1 MRKINGLFFLLLG
14 CTCACFSQDAHV
26 QVPSAKFPTIQSA
39 FDHAPE
45 LPAGYRLYIH
55 VAPGIYHE
63 RIHVSQLHPH
73 STLLGMGSNPSQV
86 VITAAENAKSSKSTF
101 LSETVE
107 ILADDFQADN
117 LTFENAAGATGQAIA
132 LSVNADK
139 AIFKHCRITGFQ
151 DTLFANYGRQ
161 YYVDSYISGA
171 VDFIFG
177 NASAVF
183 ERTEIHA
190 IHPGYLTAQSRTSD
204 YQNTGYVI
212 LNSRITDED
221 LSGKKFVL
229 GRPWR
234 PYSRVV
240 VIHSDISSGLDPKGW
255 SDWGQDPKNVYYA
268 EYENTGKGASTSDRV
283 PWEKK
288 LTAAGIENFLPKKF
302 LAGDDH
308 WDAQADAAHLP

>member
-1 MRKINGLFFLLLG
+1 MKKTWIMLLLTFG
-14 CTCACFSQDAHV
+14 GTCTCFAQDVHV
-26 QVPSAKFPTIQSA
+26 QVPSDKFPTIQNA
-39 FDHAPE
+39 LDHAPE
-45 LPAGYRLYIH
+45 PPDGYRLYIH
-55 VAPGIYHE
+55 IAPGIYHE
-63 RIHVSQLHPH
+63 RIYVSQLRPRT
-73 STLLGMGSNPSQV
+73 TLLGTGSVPSQV
-86 VITAAENAKSSKSTF
+86 VITAALNAKNSQSTF
-101 LSETVE
+101 FSETVE
-107 ILADDFQADN
+107 ILGSDFQADN
-117 LTFENAAGATGQAIA
+117 LTIENTSGPVGQAIA
-132 LSVNADK
+132 LTVNADK

-161 YYVDSYISGA
+161 YYVDSYINGA

-204 YQNTGYVI
+204 SQNTGYVI

-221 LSGKKFVL
+221 LGGKKFTL

-240 VIHSDISSGLDPKGW
+240 IIHSDISPGLDPKGW
-255 SDWGQDPKNVYYA
+255 SDWGKDPKNVYYA
-268 EYENTGKGASTSDRV
+268 EYENTGEGANMSGRV

-288 LTAAGIENFLPKKF
+288 LTAEEAEKFLPKAF
-302 LAGDDH
+302 LAGEDH
-308 WDAQADAAHLP
+308 WNAQVDAARLP